1 VLVFLLVSDSSY
13 YLLQPVAN
21 RFLAENYVN
30 FVVTLIAV
38 NLQLSV
44 VYRVQTVHWTKYYIG
59 GSFLASLAIMT
70 PGGPFLFTLPSIRRS
85 RKRDHQRLTMSGG
98 GTR

>member
-1 VLVFLLVSDSSY
+1 VSNSSY
-13 YLLQPVAN
+13 HLLETDTS
-21 RFLAENYVN
+21 RFLTENYVN

-59 GSFLASLAIMT
+59 GSFLASTVIMI
-70 PGGPFLFTLPSIRRS
+70 PGGSFIFALPSERR
-85 RKRDHQRLTMSGG
+85 
-98 GTR
+98 